1 MGEVEG
7 VVLSKPKEN
16 TALLSTRLTLHS
28 MHKEIDLQM
37 FLRLFKS
44 KHVRKH
50 VYRHDALP
58 FIRMKPS
65 PPPNDSEVR

>member
-16 TALLSTRLTLHS
+16 PALLSTRLTLHS
-28 MHKEIDLQM
+28 THKETDLHM

-50 VYRHDALP
+50 IYRP